1 LGDWVKVN
9 GKWVQP
15 VVLSHCQF
23 CLPTED
29 AEAWS
34 VKPGYIYEGDTCV
47 QGNALSS
54 FADGKPD
61 FFPAS
66 IPAPMAYYYLAEGSG
81 YDLTDSVSGNTSA
94 GSANHVEE
102 HQLAPKD
109 QWADASSPKTAA
121 HSGPNWQE
129 DEYFGTSIACGK
141 IDDTITQ
148 KDTLSFADVDY
159 GSSGSWAM
167 SVWFRHE
174 AGVNFAGYSREQFFG
189 HGDPIMPTTVTDQ
202 VHIQFEKSGSIKTI
216 LYDKNDTSRW
226 QLPCMQQYCGSSA
239 AEWAVNPHCYR
250 YNSTDNMRRGAI
262 DQGAYDCWKS
272 GRTNAETETDLAI
285 RDYDN
290 GLWHHLVLTTRPD
303 GQKGYNQYLDGVLRS
318 ASPYVPGVGK
328 DKGYAEPYNATD
340 NTGWRNYLGVGGS
353 PIDPVGDIRLCGR
366 NRPVSWA
373 DQDADPLQAQY
384 DPNRYFRGKVA
395 HFSVWNSAL
404 SQDQV
409 NDLHKSYVDKY
420 GLTVTPFEMPAM
432 IPKPMAY
439 YFMDEGHGRNLKES
453 VTQDSTAGQVDFVDE
468 ASEDVNPE
476 ILDDDDGTNDVV
488 HFTHQFNTTNEPNWV
503 HDAYFGSTIACGEI
517 TEYSHQKDFITLA
530 DVDYGRHGKW
540 AMSVWYR
547 HTRGPNF
554 DGYQR
559 EQFFGHGDPAF
570 PTSARNQI
578 HIQFEKSDRIRTM
591 VKDSKDMDRYTRP
604 CMKKWC
610 PSDAYNAENP
620 SCTQSERT
628 LAL

>member
-1 LGDWVKVN
+1 MGNWIKVN
-9 GKWVQP
+9 GKWTQP
-15 VVLSHCQF
+15 VLVAHCQF
-23 CLPTED
+23 CLPNED
-29 AEAWS
+29 DEDWS
-34 VKPGYIYEGDTCV
+34 VKPGYVYDGDTCLP
-47 QGNALSS
+47 GNALST
-54 FADGKPD
+54 FTDGKPD

-66 IPAPMAYYYLAEGSG
+66 IPAPMAYYYLAEGGG
-81 YDLTDSVSGNTSA
+81 YDLTDSVSGNTAA
-94 GSANHVEE
+94 GSVNHVEE
-102 HQLAPKD
+102 HQLAPQD
-109 QWADASSPKTAA
+109 QWADASSPETAA

-174 AGVNFAGYSREQFFG
+174 AGVNFADYSREQFFG

-216 LYDKNDTSRW
+216 LYDKTDISRW
-226 QLPCMQQYCGSSA
+226 QLPCMQQYCGSNA

-250 YNSTDNMRRGAI
+250 YNSTGGF
-262 DQGAYDCWKS
+262 DQGAYDCWQS
-272 GRTNAETETDLAI
+272 GRTNAETETDPAI

-318 ASPYVPGVGK
+318 ASPYVSGVGK
-328 DKGYAEPYNATD
+328 DKGYAEPYNAAD

-373 DQDADPLQAQY
+373 DRDADPFEAQY
-384 DPNRYFRGKVA
+384 DPRRYFRGKVA

-409 NDLHKSYVDKY
+409 NDLHKSYVDRY
-420 GLTVTPFEMPAM
+420 GLTVTPFKMPAM

-468 ASEDVNPE
+468 TEADVHPDE
-476 ILDDDDGTNDVV
+476 LDDDDSTDDISNLV
-488 HFTHQFNTTNEPNWV
+488 HYTHQFNTTNEPNWV

-517 TEYSHQKDFITLA
+517 TEHSHQKDFITLA

-547 HTRGPNF
+547 HTRGDNF

-578 HIQFEKSDRIRTM
+578 HIQFERSDRIRTM

-620 SCTQSERT
+620 SCTQSKRT